1 MSRSGYP
8 AMAKAANVS
17 GTVQVEITIDET
29 GNVIS
34 ARAVSGQTAIESG
47 GGRCRAAMAVF
58 AYDSLW

>member
-1 MSRSGYP
+1 
-8 AMAKAANVS
+8 MAKAANVS